1 MGSQVL
7 RGCEDE
13 ELQNLH
19 LQRNPAV
26 YNFTRQGAGL
36 NVSGGRAPRV
46 LSGTAGPRCN
56 RHSLGG
62 LGGST
67 WPWSAEPLVLQA
79 LESDERSH
87 YLAVME
93 AMRVIGFSAEE
104 VRSVR
109 RVLAA
114 ILHLVSLAGAVGPW
128 PLERETELRGPS
140 WPIPPSGRLNAWRGS
155 WRPGLELGALQTC
168 PASLVGGPAGWTL
181 APQAAEPPLP
191 ARRPEGRECLVAAG
205 SGPRT

>member
-7 RGCEDE
+7 RGCEDT
-13 ELQNLH
+13 ELRNLH

-36 NVSGGRAPRV
+36 NVSGGRAPRA
-46 LSGTAGPRCN
+46 LSRTAGPRFN

-62 LGGST
+62 LGGPA
-67 WPWSAEPLVLQA
+67 WPSSAEPLVLQA

-104 VRSVR
+104 VRSVHR
-109 RVLAA
+109 ILAA
-114 ILHLVSLAGAVGPW
+114 VLHLVSLAGAAGPW
-128 PLERETELRGPS
+128 PLERETELHGPS
-140 WPIPPSGRLNAWRGS
+140 RVAGPSHPW
-155 WRPGLELGALQTC
+155 
-168 PASLVGGPAGWTL
+168 GG
-181 APQAAEPPLP
+181 
-191 ARRPEGRECLVAAG
+191 
-205 SGPRT
+205 